1 MIVFVNLLLWLHLVA
16 LALGLGGG
24 LGMSQVGPRLVAAA
38 PDERGAWWPM
48 ATIFA
53 RVAGVGLV
61 LLLITGPLMLWL
73 KFGGFSGLNSWFQV
87 KMALV
92 AIAIVTVGLSEWGLA
107 RLKRGDEGGGRVM
120 SVTGPLTTLT
130 VLAVVLS
137 AVFTFK

>member
-1 MIVFVNLLLWLHLVA
+1 MVIIVNLLLWLHLVA
-16 LALGLGGG
+16 LALGIGGG
-24 LGMSQVGPRLVAAA
+24 LGMSQIGPRLVGAA

-73 KFGGFSGLNSWFQV
+73 KFGGFGGLNGWFQV
-87 KMALV
+87 KLALV
-92 AIAIVTVGLSEWGLA
+92 GVAIVTVGLSEWGFA
-107 RLKRGDEGGGRVM
+107 RLRRGDEGGGRLM

-130 VLAVVLS
+130 VLAIVLA
-137 AVFTFK
+137 AVFTFN